1 MNLLKPL
8 FLVFGLVLLGLLVR
22 DMDANEILRHVQQVG
37 SAGIGFVIVLYAVTF
52 LADVAGWHLTFE
64 SIPLNL
70 RWLQRLY
77 IVRMTG
83 EAFNNITPLGAMGG
97 EPVKAMVLKSRYGVN
112 YRESGASLI
121 LAKTV
126 ILISLAFFLGLGFL
140 VLIPAEQIQ
149 SSYKAVAGIGL
160 AGFGTT
166 ITLFFLVQRFRL
178 SSWLGRL
185 AGGSAL
191 GYRVEA
197 ALRVIHE
204 VEDRLVSFY
213 TERRARF
220 AGALALAFINWL
232 LGVVEIYALMQFLG
246 YPVSF
251 MDAWIIEAMAQLVR
265 AGTSFIPASI
275 GAQEGAIIL
284 ACSAITADP
293 TLGFALSVIRRVRE
307 IVWIGAGIGLWW
319 LYSVGETNSRIERD
333 SIPEAPL
340 P

>member
-1 MNLLKPL
+1 MTLLKAF
-8 FLVFGLVLLGLLVR
+8 FLIFGLVLLGLLVR
-22 DMDANEILRHVQQVG
+22 DMDAAEILRHIRQVG
-37 SAGIGFVIVLYAVTF
+37 SAGIGLVIALYAVTF
-52 LADVAGWHLTFE
+52 LADVAGWQLTFKT
-64 SIPLNL
+64 IPLNL

-77 IVRMTG
+77 CVRMTG
-83 EAFNNITPLGAMGG
+83 EAFNNVTPLGAMGG
-97 EPVKAMVLKSRYGVN
+97 EPVKAMLLKSRYGVS

-126 ILISLAFFLGLGFL
+126 ILISLVVFLGLGFL
-140 VLIPAEQIQ
+140 VLMPSEHIQ

-160 AGFGTT
+160 AGFTT
-166 ITLFFLVQRFRL
+166 AITLCFLVQRFRL

-185 AGGSAL
+185 VGGSAL
-191 GYRVEA
+191 GHRLET

-204 VEDRLVSFY
+204 VDERLASFY

-232 LGVVEIYALMQFLG
+232 LGVVEVYALMQFLG
-246 YPVSF
+246 YPISF
-251 MDAWIIEAMAQLVR
+251 VDAWVIEAMAQLVR

-275 GAQEGAIIL
+275 GAQEGAFIL
-284 ACSAITADP
+284 ACSAITGDP

-307 IVWIGAGIGLWW
+307 IVWIIGGLGLWL
-319 LYSVGETNSRIERD
+319 LYSFSETSRQIERD
-333 SIPEAPL
+333 SIPQAPL

>member
-1 MNLLKPL
+1 MTLLKAF
-8 FLVFGLVLLGLLVR
+8 FLIFGLVLLGLLVR
-22 DMDANEILRHVQQVG
+22 DMDAAEILRHIRQVG
-37 SAGIGFVIVLYAVTF
+37 SAGIGLVIALYAVTF
-52 LADVAGWHLTFE
+52 LADVAGWQLTFKT
-64 SIPLNL
+64 IPLNL

-77 IVRMTG
+77 CVRMTG
-83 EAFNNITPLGAMGG
+83 EAFNNVTPLGAMGG
-97 EPVKAMVLKSRYGVN
+97 EPVKAMLLKSRYGVS

-126 ILISLAFFLGLGFL
+126 ILISLVVFLGLGFL
-140 VLIPAEQIQ
+140 VLMPSEHIQ

-160 AGFGTT
+160 AGFTT
-166 ITLFFLVQRFRL
+166 AITLCFLVQRFRL

-185 AGGSAL
+185 VGGSAL
-191 GYRVEA
+191 GHRLET

-204 VEDRLVSFY
+204 VDERLASFY

-232 LGVVEIYALMQFLG
+232 LGVVEVYALMQFLG
-246 YPVSF
+246 YPISF
-251 MDAWIIEAMAQLVR
+251 VDAWVIEAMAQLVR

-275 GAQEGAIIL
+275 GAQEGAFIL
-284 ACSAITADP
+284 ACSAITGDP

-307 IVWIGAGIGLWW
+307 IVWIIGGLGLWL
-319 LYSVGETNSRIERD
+319 LYSFGEAGTRIERD

>member
-1 MNLLKPL
+1 MTLLKAF
-8 FLVFGLVLLGLLVR
+8 FLIFGLVLLGLLVR
-22 DMDANEILRHVQQVG
+22 DMDAAEILRHIRQVG
-37 SAGIGFVIVLYAVTF
+37 SAGIGLVIALYAVTF
-52 LADVAGWHLTFE
+52 LADVAGWQLTFKT
-64 SIPLNL
+64 IPLNL

-77 IVRMTG
+77 CVRMTG
-83 EAFNNITPLGAMGG
+83 EAFNNVTPLGAMGG
-97 EPVKAMVLKSRYGVN
+97 EPVKAMLLKSRYGVS

-126 ILISLAFFLGLGFL
+126 ILISLVVFLGLGFL
-140 VLIPAEQIQ
+140 VLMPSEHIQ

-160 AGFGTT
+160 AGFTT
-166 ITLFFLVQRFRL
+166 AITLCFLVQRFRL

-185 AGGSAL
+185 VGGSAL
-191 GYRVEA
+191 GHRLET

-204 VEDRLVSFY
+204 VDERLASFY

-232 LGVVEIYALMQFLG
+232 LGVVEVYVLMQFLG
-246 YPVSF
+246 YPISF
-251 MDAWIIEAMAQLVR
+251 VDAWVIEAMAQLVR

-275 GAQEGAIIL
+275 GAQEGAFIL
-284 ACSAITADP
+284 ACSAITGDP

-307 IVWIGAGIGLWW
+307 IVWIIGGLGLWL
-319 LYSVGETNSRIERD
+319 LYSFSETSRQIERD

>member
-1 MNLLKPL
+1 MTLLKAL
-8 FLVFGLVLLGLLVR
+8 FLILGLVLLGLLVR
-22 DMDANEILRHVQQVG
+22 DMDSAEILRHIRQVG
-37 SAGIGFVIVLYAVTF
+37 STGIGFVIALYAVTF
-52 LADVAGWHLTFE
+52 LADVAGWHLTFKT
-64 SIPLNL
+64 IPLNL

-77 IVRMTG
+77 VVRMTG
-83 EAFNNITPLGAMGG
+83 EAFNNVTPLGAMGG
-97 EPVKAMVLKSRYGVN
+97 EPVKAMLLKSRYGVN

-121 LAKTV
+121 LAKTA
-126 ILISLAFFLGLGFL
+126 ILIALVFFLALGFL
-140 VLIPAEQIQ
+140 VLMPSEHIQ

-160 AGFGTT
+160 AGFATA

-191 GYRVEA
+191 GHRLET

-204 VEDRLVSFY
+204 VDERLASFY

-232 LGVVEIYALMQFLG
+232 LGVVEVYALMQFLG

-265 AGTSFIPASI
+265 AGTSFIPASV

-284 ACSAITADP
+284 ACSAITGDP

-307 IVWIGAGIGLWW
+307 IVWIIGGLGLW
-319 LYSVGETNSRIERD
+319 LLDSIGETNTRIERD
-333 SIPEAPL
+333 SIPEAPV

>member
-1 MNLLKPL
+1 MTLLKAL
-8 FLVFGLVLLGLLVR
+8 FLIFGLMLLGLLAR
-22 DMDANEILRHVQQVG
+22 DMDAAEILRHVRQVG
-37 SAGIGFVIVLYAVTF
+37 SAGIGLVIALYAVTF
-52 LADVAGWHLTFE
+52 LADVAGWQLTFKT
-64 SIPLNL
+64 IPLNL

-83 EAFNNITPLGAMGG
+83 EALNNVTPLGAMGG
-97 EPVKAMVLKSRYGVN
+97 EPVKAMLLKSRYGVS

-121 LAKTV
+121 LAKTA
-126 ILISLAFFLGLGFL
+126 ILIALVFFLALGFV
-140 VLIPAEQIQ
+140 VLMPSEHIQ

-191 GYRVEA
+191 SQRLEA
-197 ALRVIHE
+197 ALGVIHE

-220 AGALALAFINWL
+220 AGVLALALINWL
-232 LGVVEIYALMQFLG
+232 LGVVEIYALMQYLG
-246 YPVSF
+246 HPVSF
-251 MDAWIIEAMAQLVR
+251 LDAWIIEAMAQLVR

-284 ACSAITADP
+284 ACSAITGDP
-293 TLGFALSVIRRVRE
+293 TLGFALSVIRRARE
-307 IVWIGAGIGLWW
+307 IVWIIGGLGLWL
-319 LYSVGETNSRIERD
+319 LYSFSETNMRIERNP
-333 SIPEAPL
+333 IPEAPL

>member
-1 MNLLKPL
+1 MTLLKAL
-8 FLVFGLVLLGLLVR
+8 FLILGLALLSLLVR
-22 DMDANEILRHVQQVG
+22 DMDGDEILRHVQQVG
-37 SAGIGFVIVLYAVTF
+37 SSGIGLVIALYAVTF
-52 LADVAGWHLTFE
+52 LADVAGWQLTFKT
-64 SIPLNL
+64 IPLNL

-83 EAFNNITPLGAMGG
+83 EALNNVTPLGAMGG
-97 EPVKAMVLKSRYGVN
+97 EPVKAMLLKSRYGVS

-121 LAKTV
+121 LAKTA
-126 ILISLAFFLGLGFL
+126 ILIALVFFLALGFL
-140 VLIPAEQIQ
+140 VLMTSEHIQ

-191 GYRVEA
+191 SHRLEA
-197 ALRVIHE
+197 ALGVIHE

-220 AGALALAFINWL
+220 AGALALALISWL
-232 LGVVEIYALMQFLG
+232 LGVVEVYVLMQFLG
-246 YPVSF
+246 HPISF
-251 MDAWIIEAMAQLVR
+251 IDSWVIEAMAQLVR

-275 GAQEGAIIL
+275 GAQEGAIVL
-284 ACSAITADP
+284 ACSAITGDP

-307 IVWIGAGIGLWW
+307 IVWIIGGLGLWW
-319 LYSVGETNSRIERD
+319 LYSFGETNARIERD

>member
-1 MNLLKPL
+1 MTLLKAL
-8 FLVFGLVLLGLLVR
+8 FLILGLVLLGLLVR
-22 DMDANEILRHVQQVG
+22 DMDGDEILRHVQQVG
-37 SAGIGFVIVLYAVTF
+37 SSGIGLAIALYAVTF
-52 LADVAGWHLTFE
+52 LADVAGWQLTFKT
-64 SIPLNL
+64 IPLNL

-83 EAFNNITPLGAMGG
+83 EALNNVTPLGAMGG
-97 EPVKAMVLKSRYGVN
+97 EPVKAMLLKSRYGVS

-121 LAKTV
+121 LAKTA
-126 ILISLAFFLGLGFL
+126 ILIALVFFLALGFL
-140 VLIPAEQIQ
+140 VLMPSEHIQ

-166 ITLFFLVQRFRL
+166 ITLSFLAQRFCL

-191 GYRVEA
+191 SHRLEA
-197 ALRVIHE
+197 ALCVIHE

-220 AGALALAFINWL
+220 AGALALALINWL
-232 LGVVEIYALMQFLG
+232 FGVVEVYVLMQFLG
-246 YPVSF
+246 HPISF
-251 MDAWIIEAMAQLVR
+251 IDAWVIEAMAQLVR

-275 GAQEGAIIL
+275 GAQEGAIVL
-284 ACSAITADP
+284 ACSAITGDS

-307 IVWIGAGIGLWW
+307 IVWIIGGIGLWW
-319 LYSVGETNSRIERD
+319 LYSFGETNALERD

>member
-1 MNLLKPL
+1 MTLLKAF
-8 FLVFGLVLLGLLVR
+8 FLIFGLVLLGLLVR
-22 DMDANEILRHVQQVG
+22 DMDGAEILRHIRQVG
-37 SAGIGFVIVLYAVTF
+37 SAGIGLVIALYAVTF
-52 LADVAGWHLTFE
+52 LADVAGWQLTFKT
-64 SIPLNL
+64 IPLNL

-77 IVRMTG
+77 CVRMTG
-83 EAFNNITPLGAMGG
+83 EAFNNVTPLGAMGG
-97 EPVKAMVLKSRYGVN
+97 EPVKAMLLKSRYGVS

-126 ILISLAFFLGLGFL
+126 ILISLVVFLGLGFL
-140 VLIPAEQIQ
+140 VLMPSEHIQ

-160 AGFGTT
+160 AGFTT
-166 ITLFFLVQRFRL
+166 AITLCFLVQRFRL

-185 AGGSAL
+185 VGGSAL
-191 GYRVEA
+191 GHRLET

-204 VEDRLVSFY
+204 VDERLASFY

-232 LGVVEIYALMQFLG
+232 LGVVEVYALMQFLG
-246 YPVSF
+246 YPISF
-251 MDAWIIEAMAQLVR
+251 VDAWVIEAMAQLVR

-275 GAQEGAIIL
+275 GAQEGAFIL
-284 ACSAITADP
+284 ACSAITGDP

-307 IVWIGAGIGLWW
+307 IVWIIGGLGLWL
-319 LYSVGETNSRIERD
+319 LYSFSETSRQIERD
-333 SIPEAPL
+333 SIPQAPL

>member
-1 MNLLKPL
+1 MTLLKAL
-8 FLVFGLVLLGLLVR
+8 FLIFGLVLLGLLVR
-22 DMDANEILRHVQQVG
+22 DMDAAEILRHVQQVG
-37 SAGIGFVIVLYAVTF
+37 SAGIGLVIALYAVTF
-52 LADVAGWHLTFE
+52 LADVAGWQLTFKT
-64 SIPLNL
+64 IPLNL
-70 RWLQRLY
+70 CWLQRLY

-83 EAFNNITPLGAMGG
+83 EALNNITPLGAMGG
-97 EPVKAMVLKSRYGVN
+97 EPVKAMLLKSHYGVN

-126 ILISLAFFLGLGFL
+126 ILISLVVFLGLGFL
-140 VLIPAEQIQ
+140 ILMPSEHIQ

-160 AGFGTT
+160 AGFGMT

-185 AGGSAL
+185 VGGSAL
-191 GYRVEA
+191 SHRLEA

-246 YPVSF
+246 HPVSF
-251 MDAWIIEAMAQLVR
+251 IDAWIIEAMAQLVR

-284 ACSAITADP
+284 ACSAITGDP

-319 LYSVGETNSRIERD
+319 LSSFGETSTRIKRD